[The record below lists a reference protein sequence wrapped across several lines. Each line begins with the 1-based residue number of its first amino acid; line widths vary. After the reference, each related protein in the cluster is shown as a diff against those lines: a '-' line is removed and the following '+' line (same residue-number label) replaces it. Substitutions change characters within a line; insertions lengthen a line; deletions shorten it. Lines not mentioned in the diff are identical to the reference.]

1 MRKQITT
8 LAALITFALAVFSP
22 ISAWAD
28 WYPYKAD
35 TTIKVQ
41 GETGVP
47 YANMAYLGTV
57 ASYDITPTIANTSGI
72 HAAVT
77 LGAATQ
83 TVTTAITNPDV
94 PRTVS
99 ITGSAGG
106 ITGNVVITGKDIAGT
121 TITDTIALNGTS
133 TVQGAKAFRIV
144 TSIALPVKTHT
155 SGDTVSV
162 GRGTSV
168 CFPNIITVPNYLG
181 AWFDGSTDSGSM
193 SLGGTLATNLYTPAG
208 ALDGVKHLKFIYVIA
223 H

>member
-22 ISAWAD
+22 VCAWAD

-41 GETGVP
+41 GESGVP
-47 YANMAYLGTV
+47 AANMAYLGTIGV
-57 ASYDITPTIANTSGI
+57 YDITPTVANTSGI
-72 HAAVT
+72 HAAIT

-83 TVTTAITNPDV
+83 TVTTSITAPDV

-99 ITGSAGG
+99 ITGSASG

-133 TVQGAKAFRIV
+133 TVQGAKAFRTV
-144 TSIALPVKTHT
+144 TSIALPIKTHT

-162 GRGTSV
+162 GRGTSF
-168 CFPNIITVPNYLG
+168 CWPNLVDATKILSFWFNG
-181 AWFDGSTDSGSM
+181 ATDSGSA
-193 SLGGTLATNLYTPAG
+193 SAGGALSTNLYTPAG
-208 ALDGVKHLKFIYVIA
+208 TPDGAKHLKMVYLIS